1 MTSVQYRD
9 LLNRMLSDTD
19 TLIAFWADRQADA
32 DTVTSCLLESLT
44 EQREYLVDMIDSLV

>member
-19 TLIAFWADRQADA
+19 TLMTFWADRQADA

-44 EQREYLVDMIDSLV
+44 QQREYLVDMIDSLV

>member
-19 TLIAFWADRQADA
+19 TLITFWSDKKADA

>member
-19 TLIAFWADRQADA
+19 TLITFWANKQA